1 MEVVIKEKL
10 IFWKLEGSAMKNPL
24 SPNEFNILQL
34 FWKENRPL
42 SRPEIIELTPNR
54 DWNPNSIHLMLNN
67 MIEKGV
73 IRVEG
78 MTRCGK
84 GYGRTYAATMTNLE
98 YAATLLQNA
107 TPELSTDERLLGLL
121 PILLREP
128 IRPETRVALI
138 KLLENI

>member
-1 MEVVIKEKL
+1 
-10 IFWKLEGSAMKNPL
+10 MKTPL
-24 SPNEFNILQL
+24 SPNEFKILQL
-34 FWKENRPL
+34 FWKEDRPL

-73 IRVEG
+73 IRVAG

-98 YAATLLQNA
+98 YALTILHEV
-107 TPELSTDERLLGLL
+107 TPEFTADERLLGLL
-121 PILLREP
+121 PLLLREP
-128 IRPETRVALI
+128 IRPETRFGLI

>member
-1 MEVVIKEKL
+1 
-10 IFWKLEGSAMKNPL
+10 MKTPL
-24 SPNEFNILQL
+24 SPNEFKILQL

-73 IRVEG
+73 IQVAG

-84 GYGRTYAATMTNLE
+84 GYGRTYAATKSNLE
-98 YAATLLQNA
+98 YAVSILQEI
-107 TPELSTDERLLGLL
+107 TPEYSADERLLGLL
-121 PILLREP
+121 PLLLREP
-128 IRPETRVALI
+128 IRPETRISLI

>member
-1 MEVVIKEKL
+1 
-10 IFWKLEGSAMKNPL
+10 MKTPL
-24 SPNEFNILQL
+24 SPNEFKILQL

-73 IRVEG
+73 IQVAG
-78 MTRCGK
+78 LTRCGK
-84 GYGRTYAATMTNLE
+84 GYGRTYAATKTNLE
-98 YAATLLQNA
+98 YAVSILQEI
-107 TPELSTDERLLGLL
+107 TPEYSADERLLGLL
-121 PILLREP
+121 PLLLREP
-128 IRPETRVALI
+128 IRPETRISLI

>member
-1 MEVVIKEKL
+1 
-10 IFWKLEGSAMKNPL
+10 MKTPL
-24 SPNEFNILQL
+24 SPNEFKILQL

-73 IRVEG
+73 IQVAG

-84 GYGRTYAATMTNLE
+84 GYGRTYAATKTNLE
-98 YAATLLQNA
+98 YAVSILQEI
-107 TPELSTDERLLGLL
+107 TPEYSADERLLGLL
-121 PILLREP
+121 PLLLREP
-128 IRPETRVALI
+128 IRPETRILLI

>member
-1 MEVVIKEKL
+1 
-10 IFWKLEGSAMKNPL
+10 MKNPL

-98 YAATLLQNA
+98 YAAILLQNA

>member
-1 MEVVIKEKL
+1 
-10 IFWKLEGSAMKNPL
+10 MKNPL

>member
-1 MEVVIKEKL
+1 
-10 IFWKLEGSAMKNPL
+10 MKTPL
-24 SPNEFNILQL
+24 SPNEFKILQL

-73 IRVEG
+73 IQVAG

-98 YAATLLQNA
+98 YAVSILQEV
-107 TPELSTDERLLGLL
+107 TPEYSADERLLGLL
-121 PILLREP
+121 PLLLRET
-128 IRPETRVALI
+128 IRPETRVSLI